1 MSPAKLPLDMEDRGE
16 LLELLVENARYAT
29 ADLARMTDRSED
41 EVESAIAALEDDDI
55 IRGYQAVIN
64 WDRSEVERARAQVQ
78 LNVTLDRET
87 GYEDIAR
94 RIAGFP
100 EVRTLQLVSGDY
112 DFLAEVEAETI
123 REISHFVSERIAP
136 VPEITQTVTH
146 FVMETYKE
154 QGVEM
159 TGGYDDDDRLSIS
172 P

>member
-1 MSPAKLPLDMEDRGE
+1 MNARQE
-16 LLELLVENARYAT
+16 LLELLVEDGRYST
-29 ADLARMTDRSED
+29 DDLARMTETSVD
-41 EVESAIAALEDDDI
+41 EVEATIEELENDGV
-55 IRGYQAVIN
+55 IRGYRAVVD
-64 WDRSEVERARAQVQ
+64 WDQSSVERARAAVE

-87 GYEDIAR
+87 GYDDIAR

-100 EVRTLQLVSGDY
+100 EVKTLQLVSGDF

-123 REISHFVSERIAP
+123 RDVSRFVSERIAP

-159 TGGYDDDDRLSIS
+159 RDGHDEDDRLSIS

>member
-1 MSPAKLPLDMEDRGE
+1 MNARQE
-16 LLELLVENARYAT
+16 LLELLVEDGRYST
-29 ADLARMTDRSED
+29 DDLARMTETSVD
-41 EVESAIAALEDDDI
+41 EVESTIEELENDGV
-55 IRGYQAVIN
+55 IRGYQAVVD
-64 WDRSEVERARAQVQ
+64 WDQSSVERARAAVE

-87 GYEDIAR
+87 GYDDIAR

-100 EVRTLQLVSGDY
+100 EVKTLQLVSGDF

-123 REISHFVSERIAP
+123 RDVSRFVSERIAP

-159 TGGYDDDDRLSIS
+159 RDGHDEDDRLSIS